1 MNPINIIAGI
11 ALLLSI
17 VANSSAAKG
26 GLKRSVTKSER
37 KPNTYLQKV
46 PLNISALI
54 LILQIISVFE
64 IGTIEYKDEYLVY
77 RIIGLILFIL
87 FAWLQVKS
95 FKNLKDFYSQDI
107 SLQKNHQIISTG
119 MHKNIRH
126 PQYISQVLSDLFF
139 GITIGSYIIIPL
151 VLLVQLPLFI
161 LRAKKEE
168 SMMLDFFGESYSEYK
183 KKSGF
188 IFPFI
193 SKKK

>member
-1 MNPINIIAGI
+1 MDPINIIAGI

-37 KPNTYLQKV
+37 KPNTYLQKI

-54 LILQIISVFE
+54 LILQIISIFE
-64 IGTIEYKDEYLVY
+64 IIGTVEYKDEYLIF

-87 FAWLQVKS
+87 FAWLQVIS
-95 FKNLKDFYSQDI
+95 YKNLKSYYSQDI
-107 SLQKNHQIISTG
+107 SLQKNHQLISTG
-119 MHKNIRH
+119 IHKNIRH

-139 GITIGSYIIIPL
+139 GIAVGSYIIIPL

-168 SMMLDFFGESYSEYK
+168 TMMLDFFGETYSEYK

-188 IFPFI
+188 IIPF
-193 SKKK
+193 SG